1 MKKNTMNRRE
11 FLKKS
16 GITSGAILLSS
27 SYSCSKKKRPNII
40 FIFSDDHAYQ
50 AISAYGSRLAEV
62 AATPNIDRLAK
73 EGMLFTRCCVTN
85 SICAP
90 SRATILT
97 GKHSH
102 LNGVRDNRDKFD
114 GNQQTFPKLLGN
126 AGYQTAIIG
135 KWHLKS
141 KPTGFDY
148 WDVLRGQGN
157 YYNPDFLS
165 MEGEKR
171 EHGYVTDI
179 ITDKALNWMKDT
191 TNSEQPFMLMVQHKA
206 PHREWEPGPKQL
218 TLYDDTFIPEPEN
231 LFDDYHTRGTAAKKQ
246 DMSIEKTMKL
256 DSDLKV
262 REAGQKDRAWDRTMG
277 RMDEKQRQEW
287 EAAYQSKNEN
297 FKAAKLKGKE
307 LVRWKYQRYMKDYLR
322 CIKSVDDNV
331 GRLLDYLDRTGL
343 SKNTV
348 VMYSSDQG
356 FYLGEHGWFDKR
368 FMYEESFRTP
378 FLVRWP
384 DVTPPGSVNQELVSN
399 LDFAQTFLDISG
411 VIPPTDMQGISL
423 KPLLEGNVPGNWRKS
438 LYYHYYEYPAVHSV
452 RRHEGVATK
461 KYKLIHFYDLDEW
474 ELYDLEKDSH
484 EMQNRYNHPDYLSIV
499 ADLKQEL
506 IKLKKRYQV
515 PEK

>member
-1 MKKNTMNRRE
+1 MKKKTMNRRE
-11 FLKKS
+11 FIKKS
-16 GITSGAILLSS
+16 CLTSGAILLSS
-27 SYSCSKKKRPNII
+27 SYSCTKTKRPNII

-50 AISAYGSRLAEV
+50 AISAYGGRLAEV
-62 AATPNIDRLAK
+62 APTPNIDRLAK

-102 LNGVRDNRDKFD
+102 LNGVRDNRDVFD
-114 GNQQTFPKLLGN
+114 GNQQTFPKLMGQ
-126 AGYQTAIIG
+126 AGYRTAIIG

-141 KPTGFDY
+141 KPVGFDY

-165 MEGEKR
+165 MEGEKK

-179 ITDKALNWMKDT
+179 ITDKALNWMKEA

-206 PHREWEPGPKQL
+206 PHREWEPGPEQL

-231 LFDDYHTRGTAAKKQ
+231 LFDDYQTRGTAAKKQ
-246 DMSIEKTMKL
+246 DMSIEKTMRL

-277 RMDEKQRQEW
+277 RMDEKQRQAW
-287 EAAYQSKNEN
+287 QTAYGPKNEK
-297 FKAAKLKGKE
+297 FISEKLEGKE

-331 GRLLDYLDRTGL
+331 GRLLDYLDHTGL
-343 SKNTV
+343 SENTV
-348 VMYSSDQG
+348 VIYSSDQG

-378 FLVRWP
+378 LLVRWP
-384 DVTPPGSVNQELVSN
+384 AATPPGSVNQELVSN
-399 LDFAQTFLDISG
+399 LDFAQTFLDIAG
-411 VIPPTDMQGISL
+411 VNQPPDMQGISL
-423 KPLLEGNVPGNWRKS
+423 KPLLEGKTPGNWRKS

-461 KYKLIHFYDLDEW
+461 RYKLIHFYDLDEW
-474 ELYDLEKDSH
+474 ELYDLEKDPH
-484 EMQNRYNHPDYLSIV
+484 EMQNRYNHPDYESIIT
-499 ADLKQEL
+499 DLKQEL
-506 IKLKKRYQV
+506 IRLQKEYKV

>member
-1 MKKNTMNRRE
+1 MKKKTMNRRE

-16 GITSGAILLSS
+16 GVISGAILLSS
-27 SYSCSKKKRPNII
+27 AYSCTKTKRPNII

-50 AISAYGSRLAEV
+50 AISAYGGRLAEV
-62 AATPNIDRLAK
+62 APTPNIDRLAK
-73 EGMLFTRCCVTN
+73 EGMLFSRCCVTN

-102 LNGVRDNRDKFD
+102 LNGVRDNRDVFD
-114 GNQQTFPKLLGN
+114 GNQQTFPKLMGT
-126 AGYQTAIIG
+126 AGYRTAIIG

-179 ITDKALNWMKDT
+179 ITDKALNWMK
-191 TNSEQPFMLMVQHKA
+191 NASKGEQPFMLMVQHKA
-206 PHREWEPGPKQL
+206 PHREWEPGPEQL

-231 LFDDYHTRGTAAKKQ
+231 LFDDYRTRGTAAKKQ
-246 DMSIEKTMKL
+246 DMSIEKTMRL

-277 RMDEKQRQEW
+277 RMDEKQRQAW
-287 EAAYQSKNEN
+287 EAAYGPKNEK
-297 FKAAKLKGKE
+297 FKSAKLKGKE

-343 SKNTV
+343 TENTV

-378 FLVRWP
+378 LLVRWP
-384 DVTPPGSVNQELVSN
+384 DTVPARSVNQELVSN
-399 LDFAQTFLDISG
+399 LDFAQTFLDLAG
-411 VIPPTDMQGISL
+411 VSQPPDMQGISL
-423 KPLLEGNVPGNWRKS
+423 KPLLEGKVPDNWRKS

-461 KYKLIHFYDLDEW
+461 RYKLIHFYDLDEW
-474 ELYDLEKDSH
+474 ELYDLEKDPH

-499 ADLKQEL
+499 TDLKQEL
-506 IKLKKRYQV
+506 IQLRKEYKV